1 MTGPRAP
8 SAADLAADA
17 AETIRQLNHHTLHQQ
32 ALTGP
37 AELDL
42 AVAELAVMSR
52 RLPQLLRQLD
62 RWLHTEQHA
71 GRIRT
76 DDATDPAAVVAHAA
90 ADLAHAGRLAHEL
103 GHTLDDAHQH
113 LARLGAARPDR
124 PRDSGT
130 ASRPA
135 PPSADDW
142 AETVATSGQ
151 NHGHQR
157 AGFMTASG
165 QISMSLDNQQLQL
178 ADQTPASLRGGTPPT
193 TGQLLVP
200 GPHRRDLHQAL
211 PAGPGRVS

>member
-1 MTGPRAP
+1 VMISPRA
-8 SAADLAADA
+8 SSTTDLAADA

-32 ALTGP
+32 ALTCP

-42 AVAELAVMSR
+42 AVAELAVMAR

-76 DDATDPAAVVAHAA
+76 DDATDPAAVVARAA
-90 ADLAHAGRLAHEL
+90 ADLAHAGRLAHQL
-103 GHTLDDAHQH
+103 GHTLDDAHQN

-124 PRDSGT
+124 PRDGGA

-142 AETVATSGQ
+142 AGTVATSGQ
-151 NHGHQR
+151 IHGHQR
-157 AGFMTASG
+157 AGFMTAGG
-165 QISMSLDNQQLQL
+165 QISMSLDTRRQR
-178 ADQTPASLRGGTPPT
+178 ATRPT
-193 TGQLLVP
+193 SKVAGVK
-200 GPHRRDLHQAL
+200 GPTS
-211 PAGPGRVS
+211 PAGRSNRWPRAAGG

>member
-8 SAADLAADA
+8 STADLAADA
-17 AETIRQLNHHTLHQQ
+17 AETIRQLNHQTLHRQ

-42 AVAELAVMSR
+42 AVAELAVMAR

-76 DDATDPAAVVAHAA
+76 DDATDPAAVVARAA

-103 GHTLDDAHQH
+103 GCTLDDAHQH

-124 PRDSGT
+124 LRDGGA

-142 AETVATSGQ
+142 AETVAASGQ
-151 NHGHQR
+151 IHGHQR
-157 AGFMTASG
+157 AGFMAASG
-165 QISMSLDNQQLQL
+165 QISMSLDS
-178 ADQTPASLRGGTPPT
+178 AP
-193 TGQLLVP
+193 
-200 GPHRRDLHQAL
+200 RRKCRAAVTDLHRPPRQ
-211 PAGPGRVS
+211 GRPRPPLLTGDPVYRW

>member
-165 QISMSLDNQQLQL
+165 QISMSLDIRLVRLRAMATGVQRSGSNQCWE
-178 ADQTPASLRGGTPPT
+178 
-193 TGQLLVP
+193 
-200 GPHRRDLHQAL
+200 
-211 PAGPGRVS
+211 

>member
-32 ALTGP
+32 ALTCP

-42 AVAELAVMSR
+42 AVAELAVMAR

-76 DDATDPAAVVAHAA
+76 DDATDPAAVVAHAT
-90 ADLAHAGRLAHEL
+90 ADLAHAGRLAHQL
-103 GHTLDDAHQH
+103 GHTLDDAHQN

-124 PRDSGT
+124 PRDGG
-130 ASRPA
+130 APSRPA

-142 AETVATSGQ
+142 AGTVATSGQ

-157 AGFMTASG
+157 AGFMTAGG
-165 QISMSLDNQQLQL
+165 QISMSLDRTARDPL
-178 ADQTPASLRGGTPPT
+178 ADTGLPPANEAPPRTVQGG
-193 TGQLLVP
+193 
-200 GPHRRDLHQAL
+200 
-211 PAGPGRVS
+211 

>member
-8 SAADLAADA
+8 STADLAADA

-103 GHTLDDAHQH
+103 GYTLDAAHQQPRPPGRRPARPTERQRH
-113 LARLGAARPDR
+113 GVTSCPAVRRRLGRN
-124 PRDSGT
+124 G
-130 ASRPA
+130 
-135 PPSADDW
+135 
-142 AETVATSGQ
+142 
-151 NHGHQR
+151 GHQR
-157 AGFMTASG
+157 AESW
-165 QISMSLDNQQLQL
+165 
-178 ADQTPASLRGGTPPT
+178 P
-193 TGQLLVP
+193 
-200 GPHRRDLHQAL
+200 
-211 PAGPGRVS
+211 PAGRFHDRQWADLNVP